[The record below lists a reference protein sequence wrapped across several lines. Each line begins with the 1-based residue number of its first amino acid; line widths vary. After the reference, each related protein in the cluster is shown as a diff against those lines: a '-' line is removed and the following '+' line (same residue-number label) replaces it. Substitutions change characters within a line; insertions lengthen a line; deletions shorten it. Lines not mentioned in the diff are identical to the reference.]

1 MISEDR
7 PTHRA
12 TEVVGVVVLLL
23 VLNGQ
28 HGGVVDRAELQALH
42 WRGGDRIAR
51 EVIVRFTREPVA
63 ARLGDRADDAAERA
77 TVLRSDTA
85 GLYLHF
91 LQIFEDGVL
100 ARTAIQQAVG
110 VH

>member
-7 PTHRA
+7 PTQRA
-12 TEVVGVVVLLL
+12 TEFVAVVVLLL

-51 EVIVRFTREPVA
+51 EVIVPFPREPVP
-63 ARLGDRADDAAERA
+63 ARLGHGADAPAERA
-77 TVLRSDTA
+77 PVLRGDAA

-100 ARTAIQQAVG
+100 AR
-110 VH
+110 